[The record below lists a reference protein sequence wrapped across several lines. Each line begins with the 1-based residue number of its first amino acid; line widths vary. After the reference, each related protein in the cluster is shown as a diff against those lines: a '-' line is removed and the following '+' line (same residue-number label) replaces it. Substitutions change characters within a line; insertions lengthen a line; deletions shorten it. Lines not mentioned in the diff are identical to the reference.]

1 MSRRS
6 RSQAWMLHGEVDGS
20 PGSAVMVT
28 STTPLAGSPA

>member
-6 RSQAWMLHGEVDGS
+6 GSQPWMLHGEVDGS

-28 STTPLAGSPA
+28 STTPLAGSPE